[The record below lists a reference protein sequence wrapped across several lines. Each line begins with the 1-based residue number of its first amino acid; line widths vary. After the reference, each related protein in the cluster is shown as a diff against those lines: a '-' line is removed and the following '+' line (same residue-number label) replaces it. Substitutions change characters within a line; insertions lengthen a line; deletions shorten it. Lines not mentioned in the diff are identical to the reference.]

1 MRGSLWIFV
10 KIVRGKK
17 GKSGREKME
26 KKSIIDLIKKRSKE
40 GNWIVVDKDVVRE
53 KYKGFEKDLNY

>member
-1 MRGSLWIFV
+1 
-10 KIVRGKK
+10 
-17 GKSGREKME
+17 ME